1 MELISNI
8 VLAIEKLNEI
18 DEYIDSLADKQSILD
33 EKTQD
38 LLHYIENNKIS
49 TFGCY
54 RIIKEL
60 KDIRITRRKVKEDL
74 ELGRKYYEIK
84 NRLASLENRD
94 FIISELKKKEKS
106 LQTSYNNRQ
115 YSDEDLKELIEK
127 ERTENN
133 EC

>member
-1 MELISNI
+1 MELINNI

>member
-1 MELISNI
+1 MEEDDNNSFNI
-8 VLAIEKLNEI
+8 TEI